1 MRLIN
6 FFLISLIKI
15 YKYFISPYFPA
26 SCRYQPTC
34 SEYFI
39 NCFKLHGSFKG
50 IFLGTKRILK
60 CHPIKIIGGGS
71 GFDPVPNLKKRK
83 K

>member
-1 MRLIN
+1 MTS
-6 FFLISLIKI
+6 FLIQIIKF
-15 YKYFISPYFPA
+15 YKYFISPYFH
-26 SCRYQPTC
+26 SNCRYLPTC

-39 NCFKLHGSFKG
+39 DSVKLNGFFKG
-50 IFLGTKRILK
+50 LFLGIKRILR
-60 CHPIKIIGGGS
+60 CHPIKILGGRS